1 MLLLRWLRVCAVS
14 VLASVSCA
22 TWAVAGPIQ
31 PLTIHGQ
38 NFVDPAGNAVRFWG
52 VNLIA
57 FYPDH
62 AKADA
67 LAADMASRE
76 INLVRPHHLLR
87 PGLDWNPNMVSGA
100 LVTYKDNSRTFD
112 KEALDR
118 FDYLNAAFRRKGI
131 YLSFSVNWTRRY
143 LPGDVDIMRTSDADK
158 AEWMAAMKELN
169 GWPWQKGFDVYKML
183 PTVDERAA
191 RLNEE
196 FVRNL
201 LTHVNPYTGK
211 AYANEAQVLT
221 FEVMNEASTEYSV
234 ICGNHFPAY
243 WDRKL
248 TEKWHAY
255 AAKAGINGGDLYK
268 PANAKVKAVRAA
280 FLRKLDADYF
290 ERIKAVVRGTG
301 CKTPMMF
308 SNLWRGDNALA
319 MHAEHADVI
328 ENHAYSDP
336 LVVRKAEDVITW
348 LSASALVN
356 KPFFVGELN
365 EGEGSANI
373 RKQAPDRT
381 MLPLAISAYGSL
393 QNWTGI
399 EWFAWAHGN
408 QKPLGADGWAADE
421 GREANIGQ
429 MMNDGMMIDHLRTTG
444 IIFRRGLVARSSSPI
459 TMHVDEPLTT
469 GNYQEL
475 MRGKYVYKPGWQDIH
490 GVRKAFGPVPA
501 GQATADWMTQ
511 APASPLVSDT
521 GQITKDISR
530 QQLTVAAPQAEAF
543 SGFLDGQP
551 PAELKH
557 LAIDGEGFATV
568 VIVADDGTNVGDSVH
583 LIISRTN
590 LDKANS
596 EVDGPTIR
604 LKGMKRPSG
613 KQQWS
618 IKMTRPRDLAGAGE
632 VRPLQISGDGQLTL
646 PNGGWHECELELK

>member
-1 MLLLRWLRVCAVS
+1 MFSLRWPRVGIMV
-14 VLASVSCA
+14 VLFNLLIVG
-22 TWAVAGPIQ
+22 WAVAGSIQ
-31 PLTIHGQ
+31 PLTIHGE
-38 NFVDPAGNAVRFWG
+38 NFVDPAGKPVRFWG
-52 VNLIA
+52 LNLVA

-67 LAADMASRE
+67 LAADLASRE

-87 PGLDWNPNMVSGA
+87 PSLDWNPGMASGA
-100 LVTYKDNSRTFD
+100 LLTYKDNSREFD

-118 FDYLNAAFRRKGI
+118 FDYLNAAFRRNGI
-131 YLSFSVNWTRRY
+131 YMSFSVNWTRRY
-143 LPGDVDIMRTSDADK
+143 LPGDVDIMHTTDADR

-211 AYANEAQVLT
+211 AYANEAQILT
-221 FEVMNEASTEYSV
+221 FEVMNEASTEYSI

-243 WDRKL
+243 WDHKL
-248 TEKWHAY
+248 TEKWHEY
-255 AAKAGINGGDLYK
+255 AAKAGVDGGDLYK

-290 ERIKAVVRGTG
+290 ERIKAVIRGTG

-328 ENHAYSDP
+328 ENHAYADP
-336 LVVRKAEDVITW
+336 LVVRKANDLIYGLTTG
-348 LSASALVN
+348 ALAN

-373 RKQAPDRT
+373 RKQANERT

-421 GREANIGQ
+421 GRSANIGQ
-429 MMNDGMMIDHLRTTG
+429 MMNDGMMIDHLRTAG
-444 IIFRRGLVARSSSPI
+444 IIFRRGLVARSSSSI
-459 TMHVDEPLTT
+459 TLHIDEPVVAK
-469 GNYQEL
+469 NYQDL
-475 MRGKYVYKPGWQDIH
+475 MRGKYAYEAGWQDIH
-490 GVRKAFGPVPA
+490 EVRKEFGPVPA
-501 GQATADWMTQ
+501 GQAKAPWMTET
-511 APASPLVSDT
+511 PPSPLVSDT

-543 SGFLDGQP
+543 SGFLDGKP

-557 LAIDGEGFATV
+557 LAIDGDGFATV
-568 VIVADDGTNVGDSVH
+568 VMVADDGAGLGDSVH

-590 LDKANS
+590 LNKANS

-604 LKGMKRPSG
+604 LKGMKAPSG

-618 IKMTRPRDLAGAGE
+618 IKMTRPRDLADVGE
-632 VRPLQISGDGQLTL
+632 VRPLQISGDELTL